1 MASTYIDLCLS
12 TDNESLLDDIVARL
26 TDVSDLPAA
35 ESYSRAENVLLPLL
49 PLVEEKVKAQTNG
62 TPHLPDSLQRLFDVT
77 FQLYLSGLS
86 QTSPSKENAQA
97 LVRACTFHGGTK
109 VLAER

>member
-26 TDVSDLPAA
+26 TDVSDLPVA
-35 ESYSRAENVLLPLL
+35 ESYSRAEDVLLPLL
-49 PLVEEKVKAQTNG
+49 PLVGETVKARTNG